1 MAVVEAKLKE
11 MGIDIGQI
19 GRKGKGVLK
28 CRRYK
33 DLLFVSG
40 HGPCGEDGK
49 PLMQGRIGAGLTPE
63 DAYEAGRLCA
73 LNMLAT
79 LKDEIGDLDRID
91 CFVKALGLVNSGG
104 EFYGMPA
111 VVNGFSDVFT
121 KAFGNRGRHAR
132 AAMGC
137 GNHEANV
144 PMVVD
149 MILKLKD

>member
-1 MAVVEAKLKE
+1 MSVAEAKLKE
-11 MGIDIGQI
+11 MGIDVGVI
-19 GRKGKGVLK
+19 GRKGRGVLR

-33 DLLFVSG
+33 NLLFLSG
-40 HGPCGEDGK
+40 HGPFDLDGK

-73 LNMLAT
+73 LSMLAT
-79 LKDEIGDLDRID
+79 LKDEIGDLDRVD

-121 KAFGNRGRHAR
+121 GAFGNRGRHAR

-137 GNHEANV
+137 GNHDSDV

-149 MILKLKD
+149 MIVKLRD